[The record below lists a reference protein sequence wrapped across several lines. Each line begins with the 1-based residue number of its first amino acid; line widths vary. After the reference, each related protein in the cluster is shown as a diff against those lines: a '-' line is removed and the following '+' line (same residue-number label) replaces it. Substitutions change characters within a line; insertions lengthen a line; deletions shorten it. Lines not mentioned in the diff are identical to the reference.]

1 MKEAAPPPH
10 KTPAELA
17 TGSPPASHPIRSRT
31 RSTSS
36 SASSLSSTIL
46 SSSPSPA
53 HRYLFPLR
61 SSSAV
66 PFSWEHLP
74 GVPKNPKSLPSPT
87 GPSHDPIAAAVSLP
101 LILRRKK
108 VERHRRSDRSP
119 PHPTMG
125 SKGDDALSNPGD
137 APEKDQTLILTLP
150 PPLRSKPD
158 PSTPRKKRS
167 DARFA
172 HLAADDPFA
181 AALAECTKDDPAGT
195 ELVELW
201 GEPSAGAPR
210 RRALAT
216 AAFTQRFG
224 IFDLYGSCKISCSV
238 ADAIIHV
245 PRSTHR
251 PATYGVVHRRSS
263 S

>member
-1 MKEAAPPPH
+1 MKEAAAPPP
-10 KTPAELA
+10 KTPAELT
-17 TGSPPASHPIRSRT
+17 TGSPSASRPIRRRT
-31 RSTSS
+31 GSSSS
-36 SASSLSSTIL
+36 SASSLSSAIP

-74 GVPKNPKSLPSPT
+74 GVPKNPKSFPSP
-87 GPSHDPIAAAVSLP
+87 AVPHRLLLP
-101 LILRRKK
+101 
-108 VERHRRSDRSP
+108 
-119 PHPTMG
+119 
-125 SKGDDALSNPGD
+125 
-137 APEKDQTLILTLP
+137 LP

-158 PSTPRKKRS
+158 TSIPRKKRS
-167 DARFA
+167 DARFSN
-172 HLAADDPFA
+172 LAPADPFA

-195 ELVELW
+195 GLAKLW
-201 GEPSAGAPR
+201 GEPPAGAPR

-216 AAFTQRFG
+216 AAITHRFG
-224 IFDLYGSCKISCSV
+224 LFDLYGSCKISCSV

-245 PRSTHR
+245 PRPGPR
-251 PATYGVVHRRSS
+251 PAAYGFLNRRSS

>member
-1 MKEAAPPPH
+1 MKKAAAPPP

-17 TGSPPASHPIRSRT
+17 IGSPPASRPIRSRT
-31 RSTSS
+31 RSSSS
-36 SASSLSSTIL
+36 SASSLYSTIP

-61 SSSAV
+61 SPSAI

-74 GVPKNPKSLPSPT
+74 GVPKNPKSLPSPAR
-87 GPSHDPIAAAVSLP
+87 PHRLLLP
-101 LILRRKK
+101 
-108 VERHRRSDRSP
+108 
-119 PHPTMG
+119 
-125 SKGDDALSNPGD
+125 
-137 APEKDQTLILTLP
+137 LP
-150 PPLRSKPD
+150 PPLRSKSD
-158 PSTPRKKRS
+158 PSIPRKKRS

-172 HLAADDPFA
+172 HLAVDDPFA
-181 AALAECTKDDPAGT
+181 AALAECTKDDPSGT
-195 ELVELW
+195 GLAELW
-201 GEPSAGAPR
+201 GEPTTGARR

-216 AAFTQRFG
+216 GSISQRFG
-224 IFDLYGSCKISCSV
+224 LFDLYGSCKMSCSV

-251 PATYGVVHRRSS
+251 PAAYGVVNRRSS